1 MRKSKYVNSEMSS
14 SPTGIESRNS
24 GSDRRDDEWQQQRPR
39 GQRGG
44 SSPALKASEP
54 SCTVEVPNS
63 YAQGAKKWVENH
75 WRGSQIKA
83 HLDGWTDKSRE
94 TSRVLLRGAAAK
106 KCARVLLTKVQKW
119 SEQRKSSG
127 APKGTYKA
135 ASARTI
141 RSLPMSTA
149 KDALLMAKSGTP
161 IKFHPLKKSSDESK
175 FEFTL
180 SGGSDEEM
188 SAVFETAAVLAD
200 QMSRTIELPASC
212 AGAAISRT
220 AKDYQ
225 EQMGCKVDIGRT
237 RYAKGDTIHYV
248 YVLTDDPD
256 ELECVFDTLRHFAT
270 EVESENAE
278 LVRLYQTGK
287 TVTLPWSVLKGNRWK
302 ARYTTHKFLPRDV
315 LEKDRPKEGWV
326 FVSFPD
332 TTEGAACLKKA
343 RDLTKRHLKEA
354 KSEGG
359 AAAAE
364 PKADVSAEDWYAARD
379 RKAAQ
384 KGGGA
389 KAPPSKKSFK
399 SGGGFDGLEVDPE
412 RMDAVVVPKASK
424 KAKSKGKG
432 PRRMDFN
439 YTVGSVQEETAA
451 DRLAAK
457 REAELKK
464 HLNEKAREEI
474 IAEFTAKATTAGPN
488 GAAWSKAAAMAPVVE
503 KEVHDTLPV
512 PRSFEKPAR
521 TASTESVEDWELAAD
536 DEEQKPLGGWDI

>member
-1 MRKSKYVNSEMSS
+1 MSS

-63 YAQGAKKWVENH
+63 YALGAKKWVENH
-75 WRGSQIKA
+75 WRGSPIKA
-83 HLDGWTDKSRE
+83 HLDGWTDSSRK
-94 TSRVLLRGAAAK
+94 TSRVLLRGADAK
-106 KCARVLLTKVQKW
+106 KCAGVLLTKVQKW

-141 RSLPMSTA
+141 RSLPMRTA
-149 KDALLMAKSGTP
+149 KDALFMAKRGTQ
-161 IKFHPLKKSSDESK
+161 IKFHPVKKSSDESK

-212 AGAAISRT
+212 AGAAIKRASL
-220 AKDYQ
+220 DYQ
-225 EQMGCKVDIGRT
+225 EQMGRPIDIGRT
-237 RYAKGDTIHYV
+237 RYEKDDTSHHV
-248 YVLTDDPD
+248 YVLSNDLD
-256 ELECVFDTLRHFAT
+256 EVEGVFATLRHFAT
-270 EVESENAE
+270 EIEGENAE
-278 LVRLYQTGK
+278 LVRLYQADK
-287 TVTLPWSVLKGNRWK
+287 YAKIPFHVLKKNRWK
-302 ARYTTHKFLPRDV
+302 ARYKTHKFLPRDV
-315 LEKDRPKEGWV
+315 PEKDRPSEGWA
-326 FVSFPD
+326 FVTFPD
-332 TTEGAACLKKA
+332 TKEGAACLKKA

-354 KSEGG
+354 KSGG
-359 AAAAE
+359 GVAAAE
-364 PKADVSAEDWYAARD
+364 PKAAVSAEDWYASRD
-379 RKAAQ
+379 RKVAQ

-389 KAPPSKKSFK
+389 KAPRAEESFK
-399 SGGGFDGLEVDPE
+399 SGGGFDALEVDPE
-412 RMDAVVVPKASK
+412 RMDAVVVPKAKSK
-424 KAKSKGKG
+424 KAKSKDKG

-474 IAEFTAKATTAGPN
+474 SAQFTAKATTAGPN

-503 KEVHDTLPV
+503 KEVQDTLPV
-512 PRSFEKPAR
+512 PTSFIKPAR

-536 DEEQKPLGGWDI
+536 DDDSLESHVQQPLGGWDI